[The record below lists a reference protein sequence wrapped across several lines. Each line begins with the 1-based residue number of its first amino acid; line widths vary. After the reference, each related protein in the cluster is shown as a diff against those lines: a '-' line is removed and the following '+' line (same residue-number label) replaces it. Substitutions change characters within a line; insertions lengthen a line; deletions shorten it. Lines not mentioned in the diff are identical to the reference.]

1 MKVTLIVQFA
11 AAARVEGLMG
21 QVVLATLKFPY
32 AVMLEMVNAPA
43 PLLVKVTAFEVLVL
57 STSCCEKLKL
67 LGERLTEGLPAGATI
82 CDKEAVLG
90 RNVAS
95 PL

>member
-1 MKVTLIVQFA
+1 VKATLIVQFA
-11 AAARVEGLMG
+11 AAARAAGLSG
-21 QVVLATLKFPY
+21 QVVLNTLKFPY
-32 AVMLEMVNAPA
+32 AVMFEMVSAPA